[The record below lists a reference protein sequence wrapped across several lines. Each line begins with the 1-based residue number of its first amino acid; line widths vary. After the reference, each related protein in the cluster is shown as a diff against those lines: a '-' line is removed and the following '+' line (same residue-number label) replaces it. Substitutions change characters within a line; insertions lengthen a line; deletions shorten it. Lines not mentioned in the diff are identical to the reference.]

1 MESETRVARERTFFG
16 HPRGL
21 ATLFGTEMWE
31 RFSYYGM
38 RAILVLFLTAPPVR
52 GGMGLPKVTAVG
64 VYGVYIASVYLLAL
78 AGGWISD
85 RILGPRRA
93 VLYGGAV
100 IMAGHTS
107 MAVPAGGGFVW
118 LGLTLIALGS
128 GLMKPNISAIVGD
141 LYRHEDDARRDSG
154 YSVFYMGVNVGA
166 FAGIQV
172 VPWLQRGDRWHLA
185 FGAAAVG
192 MAFGLLQYV
201 LGRRHLKGAGEHP
214 EHRLTPEER
223 ARFTRIALPTA
234 VAAVTA
240 MALWAASGTL
250 TLDRFTIVLTVLSAV
265 VPAAYFVFLFAGTH
279 EITPEERTR
288 LTAYVWLFA
297 AAAIFWMI
305 YDQAGGAL
313 TLFAQERT
321 DLNILGF
328 DVPPG
333 WVSNVNSVAIII
345 LAPVFAEI
353 WIKAGDRI
361 GTPLKFAVALVVI
374 GLSFVVMAAA
384 AVAASGPAK
393 VSIMWLISVYLVQTI
408 GELFISPVGLSVTNK
423 LAPHAFVNQMMGVW
437 FLAVALGDS
446 IGGQAYRLTSVIP
459 MPMYYLSLALVS
471 VVAGLAMLVFSKR
484 LARLMR
490 D

>member
-1 MESETRVARERTFFG
+1 MESQTGARERTFFG

-38 RAILVLFLTAPPVR
+38 RAILVLFLTASPAR
-52 GGMGLPKVTAVG
+52 GGMGLPGVTAIG

-78 AGGWISD
+78 AGGWLSD
-85 RILGPRRA
+85 RVFGARRA
-93 VLYGGAV
+93 VLYGGSV
-100 IMAGHTS
+100 IMAGHVS
-107 MAVPAGGGFVW
+107 MAVPSGGGFVW
-118 LGLTLIALGS
+118 LGLILIALGS
-128 GLMKPNISAIVGD
+128 GMMKPNISAMVGD

-185 FGAAAVG
+185 FAAAAVG

-201 LGRRHLKGAGEHP
+201 LGKRHLKGAGEHA

-223 ARFTRIALPTA
+223 ARFVRVALPSGCAA
-234 VAAVTA
+234 VAAMV
-240 MALWAASGTL
+240 LWAITGTL
-250 TLDRFTIVLTVLSAV
+250 NLDRFTIVLTVVSAA
-265 VPAAYFVFLFAGTH
+265 VPAAYFAFLFLGSH
-279 EITPEERTR
+279 EITPRERTR
-288 LTAYVWLFA
+288 LVAYLWLFI

-313 TLFAQERT
+313 TLFAQHQT
-321 DLNILGF
+321 DLNVLGF
-328 DVPPG
+328 EIPAG
-333 WVSNVNSVAIII
+333 WVSNVNSLVIII

-353 WIKAGDRI
+353 WIKAGDRF
-361 GTPLKFAVALVVI
+361 GTPLKFAAALVLV
-374 GLSFVVMAAA
+374 GLSFVVMALAA
-384 AVAASGPAK
+384 DAASGGTK
-393 VSIMWLISVYLVQTI
+393 VSIMWLISVYLVQTL

-423 LAPHAFVNQMMGVW
+423 LAPQAFVNQMMGVW

-446 IGGQAYRLTSVIP
+446 IGGQAYRLTRVVP
-459 MPMYYLSLALVS
+459 MPWYFLILAIFAVI
-471 VVAGLAMLVFSKR
+471 AGLVMLACARR
-484 LARLMR
+484 LSRLMG